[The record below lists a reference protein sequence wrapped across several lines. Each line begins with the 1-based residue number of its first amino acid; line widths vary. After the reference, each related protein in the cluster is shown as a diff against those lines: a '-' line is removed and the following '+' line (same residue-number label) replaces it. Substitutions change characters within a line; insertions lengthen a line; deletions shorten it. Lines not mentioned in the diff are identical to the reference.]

1 MVCVSGILE
10 GGKGGNNLKI
20 CVLLPAY
27 NEAAAL
33 GSIIEEIR
41 KNYGLKIVVVDDGSI
56 DGTAEKAEQSGAV
69 LLRHPLNLGKGQAL
83 RTGFKYALEN
93 NFDAVI
99 IMDADGQHLP
109 AEINNFLEQAKNSA
123 AGIIIGNR
131 MYNPQGMPLIRKL
144 TNMFTSYF
152 ISKITGFDIPDSQ
165 CGFRLIKS
173 DVLRTI
179 NLSTMK
185 YDTESEILLEA
196 AWNNFKIESVAVKSV
211 YANQKS
217 QIQPLIDT
225 IRFWVLIGRS
235 FKRRKKQL

>member
-1 MVCVSGILE
+1 MVLVPRVLE
-10 GGKGGNNLKI
+10 GGKGDNNLRI

-27 NEAAAL
+27 NEVAAL
-33 GSIIEEIR
+33 NSLIEEI
-41 KNYGLKIVVVDDGSI
+41 KAYGLEIVVVDDGSI
-56 DGTAEKAEQSGAV
+56 DGTAEKAGQSGAV
-69 LLRHPLNLGKGQAL
+69 LLRHPRNLGKGQAL
-83 RTGFKYALEN
+83 RTGFKYALDKK
-93 NFDAVI
+93 FDAVM

-109 AEINNFLEQAKNSA
+109 AEIKNFLEHAKNSD

-131 MYNPQGMPLIRKL
+131 MHEPRGMPFIRKL

-152 ISKITGFDIPDSQ
+152 ISKITGFNIPDSQ
-165 CGFRLIKS
+165 CGFRLIRS
-173 DVLRTI
+173 NVLRNI

-196 AWNNFKIESVAVKSV
+196 AWNNFKIESVPVKSV

-225 IRFWVLIGRS
+225 IRFWILIGRS
-235 FKRRKKQL
+235 FKRRKK